1 MPELTDLSYV
11 RALCEKYDFAL
22 SKGFGQNFII
32 NPGLPLKIVDASGV
46 DRRYGVIEI
55 GPGPGALTRAI
66 EAQPHARLVLLEK
79 DSHWAAERQRLG
91 AARTQA
97 VLTDALR
104 FDWSRITPDNP
115 WKIIGNLPYNVASP
129 MMWDLFSRATG
140 LVRAAFM
147 VQKEVGQ
154 RLAAGPGNG
163 HYGALSV
170 WVQSFARPRMEF
182 IVGPGAFSP
191 PPKVDSA
198 VLSFEPLPLDQRPE
212 RPDLLAL
219 VIKVCFQQRRKQL
232 GSIARRCPLAPWLSA
247 AIEQAGITPTLRP
260 EQLTVADFQHIS
272 RFGASLLDNPLKN

>member
-1 MPELTDLSYV
+1 MNESTQPKAKKSLGQHFLRHESICNRIASLLLPKDTD
-11 RALCEKYDFAL
+11 
-22 SKGFGQNFII
+22 N
-32 NPGLPLKIVDASGV
+32 
-46 DRRYGVIEI
+46 VIEI

-191 PPKVDSA
+191 PPKVDSSFM
-198 VLSFEPLPLDQRPE
+198 VLEKLEQPRINAGDEEIFTR
-212 RPDLLAL
+212 L
-219 VIKVCFQQRRKQL
+219 VRSAFAMRRKTLLNNLVSGFSLNREQ
-232 GSIARRCPLAPWLSA
+232 AAACLAAANLSA
-247 AIEQAGITPTLRP
+247 QARAEELSLEDFAELAI
-260 EQLTVADFQHIS
+260 QLQNTI
-272 RFGASLLDNPLKN
+272 R

>member
-1 MPELTDLSYV
+1 MPELTDISV
-11 RALCEKYDFAL
+11 IRALCEKYDFAL

-32 NPGLPLKIVDASGV
+32 NPGIPTKIVDASGV
-46 DRRYGVIEI
+46 DKRYGVIEI

>member
-1 MPELTDLSYV
+1 MNESTQPKAKKSLGQHFLRHESICNRIASLLLPKDTD
-11 RALCEKYDFAL
+11 
-22 SKGFGQNFII
+22 N
-32 NPGLPLKIVDASGV
+32 
-46 DRRYGVIEI
+46 VIEI

-79 DSHWAAERQRLG
+79 DSHWA
-91 AARTQA
+91 A

-198 VLSFEPLPLDQRPE
+198 VLSFEPLPPDQRPE

>member
-1 MPELTDLSYV
+1 MNESTQPKAKKSLGQHFLRQESICNRIASLLLPKDTD
-11 RALCEKYDFAL
+11 
-22 SKGFGQNFII
+22 N
-32 NPGLPLKIVDASGV
+32 
-46 DRRYGVIEI
+46 VIEI

-198 VLSFEPLPLDQRPE
+198 VLSFEPLPPDQRPE